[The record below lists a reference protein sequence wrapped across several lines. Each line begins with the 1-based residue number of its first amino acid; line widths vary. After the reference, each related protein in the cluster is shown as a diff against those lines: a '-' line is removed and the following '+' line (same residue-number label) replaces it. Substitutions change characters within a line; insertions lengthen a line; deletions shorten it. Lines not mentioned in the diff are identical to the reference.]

1 MGLRPE
7 SEVRNISWDEI
18 NLSDRSVFIGDDQ
31 TGKNQLGRTLEI
43 PEFAIEL
50 FLRCKR
56 QQGPII
62 PSVRMFNK
70 NWKKLRILAGF
81 ITEDENGKTTQNDW
95 THDVARHTAATMH
108 YGMYQSKEKVSDF
121 LGTHKQKYHALL
133 C

>member
-56 QQGPII
+56 RQGADHPFCEH
-62 PSVRMFNK
+62 V
-70 NWKKLRILAGF
+70 
-81 ITEDENGKTTQNDW
+81 Q
-95 THDVARHTAATMH
+95 
-108 YGMYQSKEKVSDF
+108 
-121 LGTHKQKYHALL
+121 
-133 C
+133 